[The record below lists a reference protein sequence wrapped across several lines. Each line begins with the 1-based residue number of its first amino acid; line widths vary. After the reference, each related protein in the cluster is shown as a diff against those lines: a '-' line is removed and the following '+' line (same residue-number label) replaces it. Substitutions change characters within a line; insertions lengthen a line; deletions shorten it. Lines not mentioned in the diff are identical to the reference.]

1 MPVGSEVAQKVKEA
15 EFQGKMWGSGE
26 TQAQWWEI

>member
-1 MPVGSEVAQKVKEA
+1 MPSSEVAQKVKEA

-26 TQAQWWEI
+26 TQDNGEI